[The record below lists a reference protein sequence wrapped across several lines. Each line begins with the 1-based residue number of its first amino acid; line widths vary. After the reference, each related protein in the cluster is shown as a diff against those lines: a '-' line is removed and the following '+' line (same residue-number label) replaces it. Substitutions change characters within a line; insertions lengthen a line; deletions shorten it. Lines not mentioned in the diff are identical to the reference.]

1 MRLTKIWVFLIGR
14 KAKTVILMMIV
25 TRVFRDGFKKWDL
38 GKAHR
43 HRVNSSKSG
52 LEVGIRG
59 DSDGEE
65 SLGNATRWD
74 FQYLQ
79 KADFSHVK

>member
-1 MRLTKIWVFLIGR
+1 M
-14 KAKTVILMMIV
+14 
-25 TRVFRDGFKKWDL
+25 
-38 GKAHR
+38 
-43 HRVNSSKSG
+43 NSSKSR
-52 LEVGIRG
+52 LEVGVRG